1 MDKTKHK
8 NPKENASGTGIRKN
22 DLILALAVMIA
33 AGIFFAGHL
42 LTAKKGTGDVQ
53 IQINGRITQT
63 LSLKK
68 DCTVEING
76 GTNTV
81 QIKNGKVRMS
91 EADCP
96 DQICVH
102 QKEISRNG
110 ESIICLPNKI
120 VLKIVSEEEP
130 EMDAV
135 TN

>member
-42 LTAKKGTGDVQ
+42 LTAQKGTGDVQ

-63 LSLKK
+63 LNLKK

-81 QIKNGKVRMS
+81 QIKDGKVRMS